1 MEDYA
6 RAVYTQKGRSAVKT
20 FCAQRSE
27 MNSVGSEYTE
37 FCSGDETIKVE
48 SSCAMVSTEKA
59 TQSH

>member
-20 FCAQRSE
+20 SCAQRSE

-37 FCSGDETIKVE
+37 FCSEDEIIK
-48 SSCAMVSTEKA
+48 AEK
-59 TQSH
+59 QLRHGEY